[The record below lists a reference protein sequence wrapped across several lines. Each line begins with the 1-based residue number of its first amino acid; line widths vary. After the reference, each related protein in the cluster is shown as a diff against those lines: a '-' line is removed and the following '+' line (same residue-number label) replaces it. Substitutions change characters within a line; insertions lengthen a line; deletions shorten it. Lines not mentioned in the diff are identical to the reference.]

1 VFSFLKTC
9 SKVCAEFIVE
19 AGRLNAM
26 ARRIAPAGCNLIRTT
41 NWRLGYTTSLKSSK
55 NWSWSRR
62 TTNQTTTSQMTTNRM
77 TTNRM
82 TTNQT
87 NRNSRS
93 LKYRP
98 TSLSRCRSW
107 RTTIRS
113 YGQSCG
119 DAKSRN
125 CPRCGYRR
133 HRNLHGARR
142 FRRHH
147 AWADYVRPVAAFVVA
162 EFLAAL
168 CTAAYLDIFRPDSNH
183 RGGNSGCRMSCF
195 AAVQP

>member
-1 VFSFLKTC
+1 M
-9 SKVCAEFIVE
+9 E

-26 ARRIAPAGCNLIRTT
+26 ARRVATADCNLTRTMSWRQKTKSLT
-41 NWRLGYTTSLKSSK
+41 NW
-55 NWSWSRR
+55 SRSR
-62 TTNQTTTSQMTTNRM
+62 MTTNRM
-77 TTNRM
+77 TTNRT
-82 TTNQT
+82 TTNQKMT
-87 NRNSRS
+87 NQTSRNSRS

-98 TSLSRCRSW
+98 TSLIRCRNW

-133 HRNLHGARR
+133 HRNRHGVRR

-147 AWADYVRPVAAFVVA
+147 ALAEYVQWVAAFVVE

-168 CTAAYLDIFRPDSNH
+168 CTAACLGIFRPDSNH
-183 RGGNSGCRMSCF
+183 CGGNSGCRMSCL